1 MFEFSFM
8 LKMVEV
14 FVFINMQTH
23 EWAMYAEIITNGES
37 HNNIWDYDYFLHIF
51 QEEMEKYGIVATD
64 PFGVPCTDYLY
75 RWDNHFYENGQYD
88 HSEAGGYFDF
98 IKDIDE
104 EMLPKFESISP
115 NRRNVLGFFAG
126 LSSKEIRDYKR
137 SRAHGGGH
145 GSHGSKRNWRR
156 I

>member
-1 MFEFSFM
+1 MFEFVFAI
-8 LKMVEV
+8 KMVEV
-14 FVFINMQTH
+14 FVTINLKAH
-23 EWAMYAEIITNGES
+23 EWSMYAEDMVYGNS
-37 HNNIWDYDYFLHIF
+37 HNTIWDYDFFMEVF
-51 QEEMEKYGIVATD
+51 QEEMEKRGLVATD
-64 PFGVPCTDYLY
+64 PFGKPCEEWLY
-75 RWDNHFYENGQYD
+75 RWENHFFEDGEYN
-88 HSEAGGYFDF
+88 HSQAGGYFDF
-98 IKDIDE
+98 INDIDE
-104 EMLPKFESISP
+104 KALPKFEASSP